1 MSGAILG
8 LSQHGMSFTGENIK
22 MSFTDEKRSQRDQD
36 ISYYSSSLS
45 RVVLAAL
52 MGVGVV
58 AHVYLNTP
66 SPKWLIYMTDQ
77 VRFFLKSWE
86 KLFSGHHLVSC
97 PLCSS
102 CIAGPLG
109 KVQVAVGLILWLQS
123 LFQATKVG
131 RSHPSFP
138 LQALLGS

>member
-66 SPKWLIYMTDQ
+66 SPKWPKY
-77 VRFFLKSWE
+77 
-86 KLFSGHHLVSC
+86 
-97 PLCSS
+97 
-102 CIAGPLG
+102 
-109 KVQVAVGLILWLQS
+109 
-123 LFQATKVG
+123 
-131 RSHPSFP
+131 
-138 LQALLGS
+138 